1 MYLILFSFCI
11 PVFTYVLATQTSNII
26 NGNISA
32 LAHSGIGLVLG
43 GLYRIKHGPKAF
55 IAGAYFGLVLG
66 LIEGLAQKFLLWLGG
81 KSFGELM
88 NEQYKQRQFEIE
100 TNLKLENEYNPK
112 KTYARD
118 NWTDDSERDTEE
130 NPTSLEKLL
139 FKLRSFF
146 GQNK

>member
-1 MYLILFSFCI
+1 M
-11 PVFTYVLATQTSNII
+11 YVLGTRTCDITV
-26 NGNISA
+26 GDISV
-32 LAHSGIGLVLG
+32 LAHSGIGCVLG
-43 GLYRIKHGPKAF
+43 GLYRIKQGPKTF
-55 IAGAYFGLVLG
+55 IVGAIIGSVLG
-66 LIEGLAQKFLLWLGG
+66 LIEGLTQKIILWIGG

-118 NWTDDSERDTEE
+118 KWTDDSERDSEE